1 MTHPGD
7 VPRLIV
13 VSGPV
18 TGEVFLLEADEI
30 VLGREPANAVAI
42 VDPSLSRRHCAIS
55 RTADGWTLRDLGS
68 FNGTFVN
75 GESVSERVLVHGD
88 RVRIAATELLF
99 HAARASVEFSAPA
112 TMYETTSLRLE
123 DAVYLRSS
131 ADVPEQARTQRDL
144 LALVRI
150 GTAIARIHQ
159 RPQLE
164 TELFDAAVAVTPAC
178 AAAFLRIDPETG
190 AQTVVQ
196 SRTGAGGLEVRPSST
211 VVGLSLSK
219 REALLANVSGED
231 RQQSGAATPAGR
243 DLVSVLAVPVL
254 DGEGVAGLLY
264 LETSHSKAT
273 FDSDHLQLV
282 TAIAGIGSV
291 AMENVSRLEQLEAE
305 TATLKQALRLTHK
318 MIGTAEPM
326 QQVYDFI
333 AKVSRADS
341 TVLITG
347 ESGTGKELV
356 ARALHENSSRT
367 GGPFVAINC
376 AAITES
382 LLESE
387 LFGHER
393 GAFTD
398 ASATKRGKLEIADR
412 GTLFLDEVGELSP
425 ALQAKLLRVLQF
437 QEFERVGGTR
447 SIKVDIRLISAT
459 HRDLE
464 KDVTEGRFRQDL
476 LFRLNVLPLRM
487 PPLRERR
494 EDIPTLA
501 VHFAEQIAKRMR
513 RAPVRFSPAAM
524 RRLAAYDWPGNVREL
539 ENAIERAMVLGSGPE
554 IGPDDLPEAVAEV
567 VAFDPAAGS
576 PFHAAVTKLKRRLVV
591 DAIAEANGRWTDAA
605 KLLGLHPNYLHRL
618 RRNLGLRD

>member
-211 VVGLSLSK
+211 VVGL
-219 REALLANVSGED
+219 
-231 RQQSGAATPAGR
+231 
-243 DLVSVLAVPVL
+243 
-254 DGEGVAGLLY
+254 
-264 LETSHSKAT
+264 
-273 FDSDHLQLV
+273 
-282 TAIAGIGSV
+282 
-291 AMENVSRLEQLEAE
+291 
-305 TATLKQALRLTHK
+305 
-318 MIGTAEPM
+318 
-326 QQVYDFI
+326 
-333 AKVSRADS
+333 
-341 TVLITG
+341 
-347 ESGTGKELV
+347 
-356 ARALHENSSRT
+356 
-367 GGPFVAINC
+367 
-376 AAITES
+376 
-382 LLESE
+382 
-387 LFGHER
+387 
-393 GAFTD
+393 
-398 ASATKRGKLEIADR
+398 
-412 GTLFLDEVGELSP
+412 
-425 ALQAKLLRVLQF
+425 
-437 QEFERVGGTR
+437 
-447 SIKVDIRLISAT
+447 
-459 HRDLE
+459 
-464 KDVTEGRFRQDL
+464 
-476 LFRLNVLPLRM
+476 
-487 PPLRERR
+487 
-494 EDIPTLA
+494 
-501 VHFAEQIAKRMR
+501 
-513 RAPVRFSPAAM
+513 
-524 RRLAAYDWPGNVREL
+524 
-539 ENAIERAMVLGSGPE
+539 
-554 IGPDDLPEAVAEV
+554 
-567 VAFDPAAGS
+567 
-576 PFHAAVTKLKRRLVV
+576 
-591 DAIAEANGRWTDAA
+591 
-605 KLLGLHPNYLHRL
+605 
-618 RRNLGLRD
+618 

>member
-164 TELFDAAVAVTPAC
+164 TELLDAAVAVTPAS

-398 ASATKRGKLEIADR
+398 ASATKRGKLEVADR

-425 ALQAKLLRVLQF
+425 ALQAKLLRVL
-437 QEFERVGGTR
+437 
-447 SIKVDIRLISAT
+447 
-459 HRDLE
+459 
-464 KDVTEGRFRQDL
+464 
-476 LFRLNVLPLRM
+476 
-487 PPLRERR
+487 
-494 EDIPTLA
+494 
-501 VHFAEQIAKRMR
+501 
-513 RAPVRFSPAAM
+513 PA
-524 RRLAAYDWPGNVREL
+524 
-539 ENAIERAMVLGSGPE
+539 
-554 IGPDDLPEAVAEV
+554 
-567 VAFDPAAGS
+567 S
-576 PFHAAVTKLKRRLVV
+576 PFAPSWSSTFPCGENFQTR
-591 DAIAEANGRWTDAA
+591 
-605 KLLGLHPNYLHRL
+605 
-618 RRNLGLRD
+618 

>member
-1 MTHPGD
+1 MPPKGD

-13 VSGPV
+13 ISGPAA
-18 TGEVFLLEADEI
+18 GDVFVLDADEI
-30 VLGREPANAVAI
+30 VLGRDPANAVAI
-42 VDPSLSRRHCAIS
+42 ADPSLSRRHCIVN
-55 RTADGWTLRDLGS
+55 RTGDGWAVRDLGS

-75 GESVSERVLVHGD
+75 GEPVAERVLAHAD
-88 RVRIAATELLF
+88 RLRIAATELLF
-99 HAARASVEFSAPA
+99 HAEHPPVEPSPRS
-112 TMYETTSLRLE
+112 ELHDTTSLRLD

-131 ADVPEQARTQRDL
+131 AHVPEHARTQRDL

-150 GTAIARIHQ
+150 GTAIAGIQER
-159 RPQLE
+159 RQLE
-164 TELFDAAVAVTPAC
+164 SELLDAAFAVTPAS
-178 AAAFLRIDPETG
+178 AAAFMRIDPETG
-190 AQTVVQ
+190 GQTIGQ
-196 SRTGAGGLEVRPSST
+196 SRTRAGGLEVHPNPT
-211 VVGLSLSK
+211 VVGLSLSR
-219 REALLANVSGED
+219 REALLTSVSRDGRD
-231 RQQSGAATPAGR
+231 RSGSPAPAGP

-264 LETSHSKAT
+264 LDTADSEAR
-273 FDSDHLQLV
+273 FDSQHLQLV

-291 AMENVSRLEQLEAE
+291 AMKNVSRVEQLEAE
-305 TATLKQALRLTHK
+305 AATLKHALRITHK

-367 GGPFVAINC
+367 NAPFVAINC
-376 AAITES
+376 AAIAES

-387 LFGHER
+387 MFGYER
-393 GAFTD
+393 GAFTH
-398 ASATKRGKLEIADR
+398 ATTTKRGRLEIADR

-447 SIKVDIRLISAT
+447 PIKIDIRLISAT
-459 HRDLE
+459 NRDLE
-464 KDVTEGRFRQDL
+464 KEVAEGRFRHDL

-494 EDIPTLA
+494 QDIPALA
-501 VHFAEQIAKRMR
+501 LHFAEVITKRMR
-513 RAPVRFSPAAM
+513 RGPVRFSPAAM
-524 RRLAAYDWPGNVREL
+524 RRLTAYDWPGNVREL
-539 ENAIERAMVLGSGPE
+539 ENAIERAVVLSTAAE
-554 IGPDDLPEAVAEV
+554 INPDDLPADIAEV
-567 VAFDPAAGS
+567 VAFDPADES
-576 PFHAAVTKLKRRLVV
+576 PFHAAVTEVKRRLVL
-591 DAIAEANGRWTDAA
+591 DAIAEAKGRWTDAA
-605 KLLGLHPNYLHRL
+605 RLLGLHPNYLHRL